1 MVFFAF
7 ACRDADSELVNASR
21 RHASMRAGRETRG
34 HGMLST
40 VEASR
45 GRSERF
51 PARVAVRPGLIHNPR
66 LSGGDGMSVQEQRAA
81 AVARTMDAIR
91 TIERE
96 KGITPQALDAIKA
109 ELTTLAS
116 RTELF
121 PRSHFPVPAGSR
133 GMVYRLSEDADLR
146 FALYASAGVP
156 GKAQPPHN
164 HTTWASISGVYGDEH
179 NVFYERIDN
188 RDTPG
193 QGRLRRTGE
202 LTVRKGSA
210 VAFMP
215 DDFHTIEV
223 LGDEPSL
230 HLHVYGRSL
239 EDLPGR
245 IAFASADGGAY
256 KVFPA
261 NPNIVVPVVP
271 PQELKAMLNDD
282 KELALLDVRE
292 EGVFSKSHLL
302 FAVPCPLSRLEQRI
316 ATLVPRTTTRIMLCD
331 DGGGLALRAAKKLMH
346 FGYRD
351 LSILEGGIA
360 GWKAAGYELFSG
372 VHVPSKAFG
381 EFVEHDAG
389 TPHLSAPELKAR
401 LDRGE
406 DIVILDS
413 RPMSEY
419 RRMNIPGG
427 IDCPGAELVHRF
439 FETVRSPDTLVIVNC
454 AGRTRSIIG
463 AQSLINAGVPNKVMA
478 LKDGTMGWLLAGYQ
492 LETGQTRHAPDPGP
506 EARAKAQAAASR
518 WAQRAGVRAIDR
530 ATLALFAAE
539 TDRSLYLLDVRS
551 PEEYAS
557 GHLPGTQ
564 AAPGGQLVQS
574 TDQYVGTRNA
584 RLVLIDDDG
593 VRARMTASWLVQMG
607 WKDVHV
613 LDGAFDG
620 QTLEK
625 GPERA
630 RVLGVDRA
638 TAETIAVAAIKDAL
652 AKDEVVVVDL
662 ETSLRYR
669 DGHIQGAWWA
679 VRSRLSDA
687 LPKLPNKPVVFTSP
701 DGVLAR
707 FAASEAGSVNGA
719 PARALEGGTRAWR
732 EAGLPLD
739 TGHDRLADTPD
750 DVWYKPYDHGTLVEN
765 AMRAYLTW
773 EVGLVPQIHRD
784 GDARFKVLSP
794 APASA

>member
-1 MVFFAF
+1 
-7 ACRDADSELVNASR
+7 
-21 RHASMRAGRETRG
+21 
-34 HGMLST
+34 
-40 VEASR
+40 
-45 GRSERF
+45 
-51 PARVAVRPGLIHNPR
+51 
-66 LSGGDGMSVQEQRAA
+66 MSVQEQRAA

-96 KGITPQALDAIKA
+96 KGVTPDALDAIKA
-109 ELTTLAS
+109 ELTGLAS

-164 HTTWASISGVYGDEH
+164 HTTWATISGVYGDEH
-179 NVFYERIDN
+179 NVFYERVDN

-245 IAFASADGGAY
+245 IAFASTDGGAY

-271 PQELKAMLNDD
+271 PQELKAMLNDGE
-282 KELALLDVRE
+282 ELALLDVRE

-316 ATLVPRTTTRIMLCD
+316 AALVPRRTTRIVLCD
-331 DGGGLALRAAKKLMH
+331 DGGGLALRAAKRLMH

-351 LSILEGGIA
+351 LSILEGGID

-381 EFVEHDAG
+381 EFVENDAG
-389 TPHLSAPELKAR
+389 TPHLTAQELKVR

-406 DIVILDS
+406 DIVIFDS

-439 FETVRSPDTLVIVNC
+439 FETVRSSDTLVIVNC

-506 EARAKAQAAASR
+506 DARAKAEAAARR
-518 WAQRAGVRAIDR
+518 WAQRAGVHAIDR

-551 PEEYAS
+551 PEEYAA
-557 GHLPGTQ
+557 GHLPDTQ
-564 AAPGGQLVQS
+564 SAPGGQLVQS

-593 VRARMTASWLVQMG
+593 VRARMTASWLIQMG
-607 WKDVHV
+607 WKNVHV

-620 QTLEK
+620 QMLEK

-630 RVLGVDRA
+630 TVLGLDRA
-638 TAETIAVAAIKDAL
+638 TAETITVAALKDAL
-652 AKDEVVVVDL
+652 AREEVVVVDL

-669 DGHIQGAWWA
+669 DGHIPGAWWA
-679 VRSRLSDA
+679 VRSRLADA
-687 LPKLPNKPVVFTSP
+687 LPKLPKKPVVFTSP

-707 FAASEAGSVNGA
+707 LAASEAANVNGA

-750 DVWYKPYDHGTLVEN
+750 DVWYKPYDHGTLVED

-784 GDARFKVLSP
+784 GDARFKVLNP

>member
-1 MVFFAF
+1 MHARGPLAF
-7 ACRDADSELVNASR
+7 SD
-21 RHASMRAGRETRG
+21 
-34 HGMLST
+34 
-40 VEASR
+40 SR
-45 GRSERF
+45 GDEALTAALRSSRDHELLSARVSQRLALLT
-51 PARVAVRPGLIHNPR
+51 PPDARVAGRRRLIHNR
-66 LSGGDGMSVQEQRAA
+66 GFSGGHAMSAQEQRAA
-81 AVARTMDAIR
+81 AVAQTMDAIR
-91 TIERE
+91 KIEQS
-96 KGITPQALDAIKA
+96 KGVTPAALEAIKT
-109 ELTTLAS
+109 ELIALAS
-116 RTELF
+116 RTDLF
-121 PRSHFPVPAGSR
+121 PRAHFPVPAGGH
-133 GMVYRLSEDADLR
+133 GMVYRMSEDSDLR
-146 FALYASAGVP
+146 FALYASAGAP

-188 RDTPG
+188 RATPG

-202 LTVRKGSA
+202 LTVRKGNA

-223 LGDEPSL
+223 LGSEPSL

-245 IAFASADGGAY
+245 ISFAASDGGAY

-271 PQELKAMLNDD
+271 PAELKAMLNDG

-316 ATLVPRTTTRIMLCD
+316 AALVLRKTTRIVLCD
-331 DGGGLALRAAKKLMH
+331 AGGGLALRAAKKLMH

-351 LSILEGGIA
+351 LSILEGGIE
-360 GWKAAGYELFSG
+360 GWQRAGYELFSG

-389 TPHLSAPELKAR
+389 TPHLSAQELKAR

-413 RPMSEY
+413 RPMGEY

-439 FETVRSPDTLVIVNC
+439 FETVRSPDTLVVVNC

-478 LKDGTMGWLLAGYQ
+478 LKDGTMGWRLAGYQ
-492 LETGQTRHAPDPGP
+492 LETGQTRHAPEPSAA
-506 EARAKAQAAASR
+506 ARAKSRQAAQR
-518 WAQRAGVRAIDR
+518 WAQRAGVHVIDR

-539 TDRSLYLLDVRS
+539 EKRSLYLLDVRS
-551 PEEYAS
+551 PEEYAA
-557 GHLPGTQ
+557 GHLPGTRN
-564 AAPGGQLVQS
+564 APGGQLVQS

-607 WKDVHV
+607 WQDVHV
-613 LDGAFDG
+613 LDGAFEG
-620 QTLEK
+620 QVLEK
-625 GPERA
+625 GPERVE
-630 RVLGVDRA
+630 VLGLNRA
-638 TAETIAVAAIKDAL
+638 TAETLSVAALKEAL
-652 AKDEVVVVDL
+652 AKDEVVVIDL
-662 ETSLRYR
+662 DTSLRYR
-669 DGHIQGAWWA
+669 EGHIPRAWWA
-679 VRSRLSDA
+679 VRSRLAEA
-687 LPKLPNKPVVFTSP
+687 LPKLPKKPIVFTSP

-707 FAASEAGSVNGA
+707 LAASEAGSINGA

-732 EAGLPLD
+732 DAGLLLD
-739 TGHDRLADTPD
+739 TGTERLADAPD
-750 DVWYKPYDHGTLVEN
+750 DVWYKPYDHGTLVED
-765 AMRAYLTW
+765 AMKAYLTW

-784 GDARFKVLSP
+784 GDARFKVLAP
-794 APASA
+794 APAASV

>member
-1 MVFFAF
+1 
-7 ACRDADSELVNASR
+7 
-21 RHASMRAGRETRG
+21 
-34 HGMLST
+34 
-40 VEASR
+40 
-45 GRSERF
+45 
-51 PARVAVRPGLIHNPR
+51 
-66 LSGGDGMSVQEQRAA
+66 MSVHEQRAA
-81 AVARTMDAIR
+81 AVAQTMDAIR
-91 TIERE
+91 KIEAAKGVTRE
-96 KGITPQALDAIKA
+96 ALAEIKA
-109 ELTTLAS
+109 ELTALAS

-121 PRSHFPVPAGSR
+121 PRAHFPVPAGSH

-146 FALYASAGVP
+146 FSLYASAGVP

-179 NVFYERIDN
+179 NVFYERTDN
-188 RDTPG
+188 RDTAG

-210 VAFMP
+210 VAFLP

-223 LGDEPSL
+223 LGNEPSL

-245 IAFASADGGAY
+245 IAFAASDGGAY

-271 PQELKAMLNDD
+271 PAELKAMLNDGG
-282 KELALLDVRE
+282 ELALLDVRE

-316 ATLVPRTTTRIMLCD
+316 AALVPRKATRIVLCD
-331 DGGGLALRAAKKLMH
+331 AGDRLALRAAKKLMH

-351 LSILEGGIA
+351 LSILDGGIQ
-360 GWKAAGYELFSG
+360 GWKDAGYELFSG

-381 EFVEHDAG
+381 EFVEHHAG
-389 TPHLSAPELKAR
+389 TPHLSADALKAK

-413 RPMSEY
+413 RPMNEY
-419 RRMNIPGG
+419 RRMNIPRG
-427 IDCPGAELVHRF
+427 IDCPGAELVYRF
-439 FETVRSPDTLVIVNC
+439 FETVKSPDTLVIVNC

-478 LKDGTMGWLLAGYQ
+478 LKDGTMGWLLAGHQ
-492 LETGQTRHAPDPGP
+492 LETGKTRHAPAPGA
-506 EARAKAQAAASR
+506 EARAKAQAAAKR
-518 WAQRAGVRAIDR
+518 WAQRAGVHAIDR
-530 ATLALFAAE
+530 ATMALFATE
-539 TDRSLYLLDVRS
+539 KNRSLYLLDVRS
-551 PEEYAS
+551 PEEYAA
-557 GHLPGTQ
+557 GHLSGTRS
-564 AAPGGQLVQS
+564 APGGQLVQS

-625 GPERA
+625 GPER
-630 RVLGVDRA
+630 VDTLGLD
-638 TAETIAVAAIKDAL
+638 TAKAPTISIHTLKDAL
-652 AKDEVVVVDL
+652 AQDEVAVVDL
-662 ETSLRYR
+662 DTSLRYR
-669 DGHIQGAWWA
+669 DGHIHGAWWA
-679 VRSRLSDA
+679 VRARLADA
-687 LPKLPNKPVVFTSP
+687 LPRLPRKPLVFTSP

-707 FAASEAGSVNGA
+707 LAASEAGTINGA
-719 PARALEGGTRAWR
+719 PVHALAGGTRAWR

-739 TGHDRLADTPD
+739 TGTDRLADAPD
-750 DVWYKPYDHGTLVEN
+750 DVWYKPYDHGTLVAD
-765 AMRAYLTW
+765 AMQAYLTW

-794 APASA
+794 APASV

>member
-1 MVFFAF
+1 
-7 ACRDADSELVNASR
+7 
-21 RHASMRAGRETRG
+21 
-34 HGMLST
+34 
-40 VEASR
+40 
-45 GRSERF
+45 
-51 PARVAVRPGLIHNPR
+51 
-66 LSGGDGMSVQEQRAA
+66 MSVHKQRAA
-81 AVARTMDAIR
+81 AVAQTMDAIR
-91 TIERE
+91 KIEAA
-96 KGITPQALDAIKA
+96 KGVTPAALDDIKGA
-109 ELTTLAS
+109 LIALAS

-121 PRSHFPVPAGSR
+121 PRAHFPVPSGSH
-133 GMVYRLSEDADLR
+133 GSIYRLSEDADLR
-146 FALYASAGVP
+146 YALYASAGVP

-164 HTTWASISGVYGDEH
+164 HTTWASIAGVYGDEH

-210 VAFMP
+210 VAFLP

-223 LGDEPSL
+223 MGSEQSL

-245 IAFASADGGAY
+245 IAFAASDGGPY

-271 PQELKAMLNDD
+271 PQELKAMLNDGG
-282 KELALLDVRE
+282 ELALLDVRE
-292 EGVFSKSHLL
+292 EGVFSKNHLL

-316 ATLVPRTTTRIMLCD
+316 PVLVPRKTTRIVLCD
-331 DGGGLALRAAKKLMH
+331 AGGGLALRAAKNLMH

-351 LSILEGGIA
+351 LSILEGGVD

-389 TPHLSAPELKAR
+389 TPHLSANELKAK

-406 DIVILDS
+406 DVVILDS
-413 RPMSEY
+413 RPMTEY

-427 IDCPGAELVHRF
+427 IDCPGAELVYRF

-478 LKDGTMGWLLAGYQ
+478 LKDGTMGWLLAGHQ
-492 LETGQTRHAPDPGP
+492 LESGQTRHAPAPAG
-506 EARAKAQAAASR
+506 EARAKAQKAAQR
-518 WAQRAGVRAIDR
+518 WAERAGVRAIDR
-530 ATLALFAAE
+530 ARLTQFAADK
-539 TDRSLYLLDVRS
+539 DRSLYLLDVRS
-551 PEEYAS
+551 PEEFTS
-557 GHLPGTQ
+557 GHLPGTRS
-564 AAPGGQLVQS
+564 APGGQLVQS

-593 VRARMTASWLVQMG
+593 VRARMSASWLVQMG
-607 WKDVHV
+607 WSEVFV
-613 LDGAFDG
+613 LDGAFEG

-625 GPERA
+625 GPERVEA
-630 RVLGVDRA
+630 LGLE
-638 TAETIAVAAIKDAL
+638 TSKAETISVAALKDAL
-652 AKDEVVVVDL
+652 AKDEVALVDL

-669 DGHIQGAWWA
+669 DGHVPGAWWA
-679 VRSRLSDA
+679 VRARLADA
-687 LPKLPNKPVVFTSP
+687 LPKLPKKPLVFTSP

-707 FAASEAGSVNGA
+707 LAASEAGAINGA
-719 PARALEGGTRAWR
+719 PAKALAGGTNAWR
-732 EAGLPLD
+732 EAGLPLAKG
-739 TGHDRLADTPD
+739 TDRLADTPD
-750 DVWYKPYDHGTLVEN
+750 DVWYKPYDHGTLVED
-765 AMRAYLTW
+765 AMKAYLTW
-773 EVGLVPQIHRD
+773 EVGLVPQIERD
-784 GDARFKVLSP
+784 GDARFKVL
-794 APASA
+794 APVSA

>member
-1 MVFFAF
+1 
-7 ACRDADSELVNASR
+7 
-21 RHASMRAGRETRG
+21 
-34 HGMLST
+34 
-40 VEASR
+40 
-45 GRSERF
+45 
-51 PARVAVRPGLIHNPR
+51 
-66 LSGGDGMSVQEQRAA
+66 MSVHERRAA
-81 AVARTMDAIR
+81 AVAQTMDAIR
-91 TIERE
+91 RIEAA
-96 KGITPQALDAIKA
+96 KGVTPAALEDIKT
-109 ELTTLAS
+109 ELIQLAS

-121 PRSHFPVPAGSR
+121 PRAHFPVPAGSH

-164 HTTWASISGVYGDEH
+164 HTTWASIAGVYGDEH

-202 LTVRKGSA
+202 QTVRRGNA

-223 LGDEPSL
+223 LGTEPSL

-245 IAFASADGGAY
+245 IAFAASDGGPY
-256 KVFPA
+256 RVFPA
-261 NPNIVVPVVP
+261 NPNIVTPVVP
-271 PQELKAMLNDD
+271 PQELKSMLSDGE
-282 KELALLDVRE
+282 ELALLDVRE

-316 ATLVPRTTTRIMLCD
+316 TALVPRRTTRIVLCD
-331 DGGGLALRAAKKLMH
+331 AGSGLALRAAKKLMH
-346 FGYRD
+346 FGYRN
-351 LSILEGGIA
+351 LSILEGGID

-389 TPHLSAPELKAR
+389 TPHLSAEQLKAK

-413 RPMSEY
+413 RPMTEY

-427 IDCPGAELVHRF
+427 IDCPGAELVYRF
-439 FETVRSPDTLVIVNC
+439 FETVRSPDTLVVVNC

-478 LKDGTMGWLLAGYQ
+478 LKDGTMGWVLAGYQ
-492 LETGQTRHAPDPGP
+492 LETGQTRHAPAPSA
-506 EARAKAQAAASR
+506 EARAKAQAAAKR
-518 WAQRAGVRAIDR
+518 WADRAGVRVIDR
-530 ATLALFAAE
+530 ARLAQLAAE
-539 TDRSLYLLDVRS
+539 QNRSLYLLDVRS
-551 PEEYAS
+551 PEEFAA
-557 GHLPGTQ
+557 GHLPGTRS
-564 AAPGGQLVQS
+564 APGGQLVQS

-607 WKDVHV
+607 WSDVFV
-613 LDGAFDG
+613 LDSAFGG
-620 QTLEK
+620 QALEK
-625 GPERA
+625 GPERDEA
-630 RVLGVDRA
+630 LGIENA
-638 TAETIAVAAIKDAL
+638 KPPTITVAALKEAL
-652 AKDEVVVVDL
+652 DRDDVAVVDL

-669 DGHIQGAWWA
+669 DGHIPGAWWA
-679 VRSRLSDA
+679 VRSRLADA
-687 LPKLPNKPVVFTSP
+687 LAKLPKKPLVFTSP

-707 FAASEAGSVNGA
+707 LAASEAGSVNGA
-719 PARALEGGTRAWR
+719 PAKALAGGTNAWR
-732 EAGLPLD
+732 EAGLPLAKG
-739 TGHDRLADTPD
+739 TERLADAPD
-750 DVWYKPYDHGTLVEN
+750 DVWYKPYDHGTMVAD
-765 AMRAYLTW
+765 AMKAYLTW
-773 EVGLVPQIHRD
+773 EVGLVPQIERD
-784 GDARFKVLSP
+784 GDAKFKVL

>member
-1 MVFFAF
+1 
-7 ACRDADSELVNASR
+7 
-21 RHASMRAGRETRG
+21 
-34 HGMLST
+34 
-40 VEASR
+40 
-45 GRSERF
+45 
-51 PARVAVRPGLIHNPR
+51 
-66 LSGGDGMSVQEQRAA
+66 MSVHEQRAA
-81 AVARTMDAIR
+81 AVAQTMDAIR
-91 TIERE
+91 RIEAAKGVTRE
-96 KGITPQALDAIKA
+96 ALAEIKA
-109 ELTTLAS
+109 ELTALAS
-116 RTELF
+116 RTDLF
-121 PRSHFPVPAGSR
+121 PRAHFPVPTGSH

-146 FALYASAGVP
+146 FSLYASAGVP

-179 NVFYERIDN
+179 NVFYERTDN
-188 RDTPG
+188 RDTAG

-202 LTVRKGSA
+202 LTVRKGNA
-210 VAFMP
+210 VAFLP

-223 LGDEPSL
+223 LGNEPSL

-245 IAFASADGGAY
+245 IAFAASDGGAY

-271 PQELKAMLNDD
+271 PAELKTMLNDGG
-282 KELALLDVRE
+282 ELALLDVRE

-316 ATLVPRTTTRIMLCD
+316 AALVPRKATRIVLCD
-331 DGGGLALRAAKKLMH
+331 AGGKLALRAAKKLMH
-346 FGYRD
+346 FGYRN
-351 LSILEGGIA
+351 LSILDGGID

-389 TPHLSAPELKAR
+389 TPHLSADALKAK
-401 LDRGE
+401 LDGGE

-413 RPMSEY
+413 RPMNEY
-419 RRMNIPGG
+419 RRMNIPSG
-427 IDCPGAELVHRF
+427 IDCPGAELVYRF
-439 FETVRSPDTLVIVNC
+439 FETVKSPDTLVIVNC

-478 LKDGTMGWLLAGYQ
+478 LKDGTMGWLLAGHR
-492 LETGQTRHAPDPGP
+492 LETGQTRHAPAPAA
-506 EARAKAQAAASR
+506 EARAKAQAAAKR
-518 WAQRAGVRAIDR
+518 WAQRAGVHAIDR

-539 TDRSLYLLDVRS
+539 KNRSLYLLDVRS
-551 PEEYAS
+551 PEEYAA
-557 GHLPGTQ
+557 GHLSGTRS
-564 AAPGGQLVQS
+564 APGGQLVQS

-584 RLVLIDDDG
+584 RIVLIDDDG

-625 GPERA
+625 GPEP
-630 RVLGVDRA
+630 VDTLGLDTTKA
-638 TAETIAVAAIKDAL
+638 PTISVHTLKDAL
-652 AKDEVVVVDL
+652 AQDEVAVVDL
-662 ETSLRYR
+662 DTSLRYR
-669 DGHIQGAWWA
+669 DGHIHGAWWA
-679 VRSRLSDA
+679 VRARLADA
-687 LPKLPNKPVVFTSP
+687 LPKLPKKPLVFTSP

-707 FAASEAGSVNGA
+707 LAASEAGMINGA
-719 PARALEGGTRAWR
+719 PVHALDGGTRAWR

-739 TGHDRLADTPD
+739 TGTDRLADAPD
-750 DVWYKPYDHGTLVEN
+750 DVWYKPYDHGTLVAD
-765 AMRAYLTW
+765 AMQAYLTW
-773 EVGLVPQIHRD
+773 EVGLVPQIRRD
-784 GDARFKVLSP
+784 GDAHFKVLSP
-794 APASA
+794 ASASV

>member
-1 MVFFAF
+1 
-7 ACRDADSELVNASR
+7 
-21 RHASMRAGRETRG
+21 
-34 HGMLST
+34 
-40 VEASR
+40 
-45 GRSERF
+45 
-51 PARVAVRPGLIHNPR
+51 
-66 LSGGDGMSVQEQRAA
+66 MSVHEQRAA
-81 AVARTMDAIR
+81 AVAETMDAIR
-91 TIERE
+91 KIETA
-96 KGITPQALDAIKA
+96 KGATHEALAEIKTKLIA
-109 ELTTLAS
+109 LAS

-121 PRSHFPVPAGSR
+121 PRAHFPVPAGGH

-146 FALYASAGVP
+146 FSLYASAGAP

-179 NVFYERIDN
+179 NVFYERTDN

-202 LTVRKGSA
+202 LTVRKGNA
-210 VAFMP
+210 VGFLP
-215 DDFHTIEV
+215 DEFHTIEV
-223 LGDEPSL
+223 LGNEPTL

-245 IAFASADGGAY
+245 ISFAASDGGAY

-271 PQELKAMLNDD
+271 PAELKAMLNDGG
-282 KELALLDVRE
+282 ELALLDVRE

-316 ATLVPRTTTRIMLCD
+316 AALVPRKTTRIVLCD
-331 DGGGLALRAAKKLMH
+331 DGDRLALRAAKKLMH

-351 LSILEGGIA
+351 LSILDGGID

-389 TPHLSAPELKAR
+389 TPHLSADALKAK

-406 DIVILDS
+406 DVVILDS

-419 RRMNIPGG
+419 SRMNIPTGV
-427 IDCPGAELVHRF
+427 DCPGAELVYRF
-439 FETVRSPDTLVIVNC
+439 FEAVKSPNTLVVVNC

-478 LKDGTMGWLLAGYQ
+478 LKDGTMGWLLAGHQ
-492 LETGQTRHAPDPGP
+492 LEMGQRRHAAAPGSA
-506 EARAKAQAAASR
+506 ARAKAQEAAKR
-518 WAQRAGVRAIDR
+518 WAQRAGVHAIDR

-539 TDRSLYLLDVRS
+539 SHRSLYLLDVRS
-551 PEEYAS
+551 PEEFAA
-557 GHLPGTQ
+557 GHLPGTRS
-564 AAPGGQLVQS
+564 APGGQLVQS

-584 RLVLIDDDG
+584 RLALIDDDG

-613 LDGAFDG
+613 VDGAFDG

-625 GPERA
+625 GAVRETVFGLDTA
-630 RVLGVDRA
+630 K
-638 TAETIAVAAIKDAL
+638 AETISVATLKAAL

-669 DGHIQGAWWA
+669 DGHIPGAWWA
-679 VRSRLSDA
+679 VRARLADA
-687 LPKLPNKPVVFTSP
+687 LPKLPKKPLVFTSP

-707 FAASEAGSVNGA
+707 LAASEAGAINGV
-719 PARALEGGTRAWR
+719 PAKALDGGTRAWR
-732 EAGLPLD
+732 DAGLSLD
-739 TGHDRLADTPD
+739 KGTDRLADAPD
-750 DVWYKPYDHGTLVEN
+750 DVWYKPYDHGTLVED
-765 AMRAYLTW
+765 AMKAYLTW

-784 GDARFKVLSP
+784 GDARFKVLTP
-794 APASA
+794 APASSV